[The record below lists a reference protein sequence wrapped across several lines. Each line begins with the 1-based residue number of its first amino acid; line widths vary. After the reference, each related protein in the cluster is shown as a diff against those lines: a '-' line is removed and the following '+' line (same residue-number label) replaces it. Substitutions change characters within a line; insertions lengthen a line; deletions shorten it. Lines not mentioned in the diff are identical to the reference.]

1 MAIPCDVARVGM
13 TGAAVGSS
21 PVSMCLPPVFR
32 VCSPRPVLVDR
43 TTGPIVDHAAPLV
56 GIGL

>member
-21 PVSMCLPPVFR
+21 PVSMCLPPFR
-32 VCSPRPVLVDR
+32 VCSPRSVLVDR
-43 TTGPIVDHAAPLV
+43 TTVPLVDHGAPLV